1 MKLLKLT
8 IHNIASIE
16 DAVLDFENGPLAE
29 DTRFLICGPLGSGKT
44 TILDS
49 ICLALYNTTPRLKS
63 AANEIYTDSYAD
75 FKTTDRK
82 SVV

>member
-29 DTRFLICGPLGSGKT
+29 DTRFLICGRLRQDNYTGLHMPG
-44 TILDS
+44 IVQYDS
-49 ICLALYNTTPRLKS
+49 TAQKC
-63 AANEIYTDSYAD
+63 
-75 FKTTDRK
+75 RK
-82 SVV
+82 